1 MSREVQVRFCESRA
15 VRSRP
20 ATHLIALCH
29 SRDQAEQVKAQLA
42 AWLTPRG
49 LAFSGDKTRIVQV
62 EDEGFDFLGFHVR
75 RYGGK
80 LLIKPSKAAV
90 RRIRER
96 LATEMKAL
104 RGANAEAVLR
114 KISPIVRGW
123 TAYYRT
129 VVSSKVFTGLDNY
142 LWQLTYK
149 WAKHSHPN
157 KSKHWIAC
165 RYFGQ
170 FNPSRQDRWV
180 FGDRD
185 SGFYLRKFAWTKIIR
200 HQMVRGTSSVDDPTL
215 TEYWAQRRRKGP
227 PPPMDTVTLRLL
239 RAQHGRCPLCGD
251 FLLHA
256 EHEPQSPHEWEQWLR
271 ATRKATAKQHI
282 VGHAGPGM
290 PDEMQP
296 RLLHAHCQRRQTVAG
311 DRGPA
316 LPLPARDP
324 PGLA

>member
-1 MSREVQVRFCESRA
+1 
-15 VRSRP
+15 
-20 ATHLIALCH
+20 
-29 SRDQAEQVKAQLA
+29 
-42 AWLTPRG
+42 
-49 LAFSGDKTRIVQV
+49 
-62 EDEGFDFLGFHVR
+62 
-75 RYGGK
+75 
-80 LLIKPSKAAV
+80 
-90 RRIRER
+90 
-96 LATEMKAL
+96 MKAL

-114 KISPIVRGW
+114 TISPIVRGW

-157 KSKHWIAC
+157 KPKRWIVH

-200 HQMVRGTSSVDDPTL
+200 HQMVRGTSSVDDPAL
-215 TEYWAQRRRKGP
+215 TEYWTQRRRKGP
-227 PPPMDTVTLRLL
+227 PPPMDTATLHLL
-239 RAQHGRCPLCGD
+239 RAQNGRCPLCGD

-256 EHEPQSPHEWEQWLR
+256 EHEPQSPPEWEQWLR

-282 VGHAGPGM
+282 VVHKGPDM

-296 RLLHAHCQRRQTVAG
+296 RLLHAHCQRRQTAAG
-311 DRGPA
+311 NSGPA
-316 LPLPARDP
+316 QLLPARDLS
-324 PGLA
+324 GLA